1 MQFAAAPCIVF
12 TLSHSE
18 SVPAMK
24 KKPHA
29 IPRRK
34 WLADA
39 ARPTAA
45 SLAIA
50 SALAVVGSTPAEAGQ
65 VRTAF
70 KDASP
75 LLRDK
80 KSQVKNGGTIR
91 LEITLWDGK
100 KGIPNQK
107 ITFYVY
113 YGNDDRVYVGEAT
126 TNRNGYA
133 SVKAVINDPRFP
145 IPKKQTFT
153 TAGWK
158 PFNEPNAQYGAAKNN
173 LLGTGFR
180 VVP

>member
-1 MQFAAAPCIVF
+1 
-12 TLSHSE
+12 
-18 SVPAMK
+18 MK

-45 SLAIA
+45 SLAIGA
-50 SALAVVGSTPAEAGQ
+50 ALSVVGSTPAEAGQ
-65 VRTAF
+65 IRTAF

-75 LLRDK
+75 LARDPK
-80 KSQVKNGGTIR
+80 AKVKNGGKIK

-100 KGIPNQK
+100 RGIPNQK
-107 ITFYVY
+107 ITFCVY
-113 YGNDDRVYVGEAT
+113 YGNDDPVNVGEAT

-133 SVKAVINDPRFP
+133 SVLAEVHDPRFP

-158 PFNEPNAQYGAAKNN
+158 PFNEPNAQYGPAKNN
-173 LLGTGFR
+173 LLGTGFK